1 MRDDLRGF
9 HDQCRALAGEL
20 GRDAD
25 ELVEWWSERAAIRE
39 VDGGQPRTEAEADA
53 FAELRAAFA
62 EARRGPLRAGS
73 LELVAT
79 KRSAN
84 DE

>member
-1 MRDDLRGF
+1 MRDDLRDF
-9 HDQCRALAGEL
+9 HDQCRALAHEL
-20 GRDAD
+20 DRDGD

-39 VDGGQPRTEAEADA
+39 VDGGLARTEAET
-53 FAELRAAFA
+53 AAFA
-62 EARRGPLRAGS
+62 DLRASLAEPRRGPLRAGS
-73 LELVAT
+73 LEQVAT